1 MEYRGS
7 IDSNEDIASRGII
20 NDMLVIRLT
29 GTIPT
34 DSTIYQSTLNGI
46 GLTFDK
52 MKSLAQG
59 KYIGVIDTNGT
70 LYSMS
75 GGQYTSDYS
84 LRVILRFGDYHIDAV
99 EIYDLSYNG
108 SYWSNYHYEI

>member
-29 GTIPT
+29 GLLPT
-34 DSTIYQSTLNGI
+34 GSTVAQTALSQI

-52 MKSLAQG
+52 MKALAKG
-59 KYIGVIDTNGT
+59 KYIGVIESNGT
-70 LYSMS
+70 LYVLA
-75 GGQYTSDYS
+75 GAQYTNDSDM
-84 LRVILRFGDYHIDAV
+84 
-99 EIYDLSYNG
+99 EIVLKFENLDDVLQVYDFTYNG
-108 SYWSNYHYEI
+108 TYWNLTTKGV

>member
-7 IDSNEDIASRGII
+7 IESNEDIASRGSI

-29 GTIPT
+29 ANIPT
-34 DSTIYQSTLNGI
+34 ESIIYQSTLDAI

-52 MKSLAQG
+52 MKALAQG
-59 KYIGVIDTNGT
+59 KYIGVIDSTGT

-75 GGQYTSDYS
+75 GGQYRSDNS
-84 LRVILRFGDYHIDAV
+84 LRVILRFGDYNIDAV
-99 EIYDLSYNG
+99 EIYDLSYSG